1 MFWNC
6 DVSGDPCFVPREIY
20 RLSESCVSKRFL
32 YFIFWKVQTWW
43 MWGKGRQSQFDISL
57 GSGGGTCSVAWR
69 RNIFRVEPNNFHFQ
83 TSNIFSILHDIIGS
97 VTRMGSIYSESELKE
112 TVVCIVVE
120 WIEGGVSSSVANQ
133 VNYDNKILE
142 LYHVLQMQ

>member
-1 MFWNC
+1 
-6 DVSGDPCFVPREIY
+6 
-20 RLSESCVSKRFL
+20 
-32 YFIFWKVQTWW
+32 
-43 MWGKGRQSQFDISL
+43 
-57 GSGGGTCSVAWR
+57 
-69 RNIFRVEPNNFHFQ
+69 
-83 TSNIFSILHDIIGS
+83 
-97 VTRMGSIYSESELKE
+97 MGSIYSESELKE